1 MSWKLQN
8 ASPLRRE
15 VDKMQVNLDDAQDL
29 WPAESSAG
37 DSCQT
42 SKQEVS

>member
-1 MSWKLQN
+1 MSWKLQK

-15 VDKMQVNLDDAQDL
+15 VDKMQVNLDDTQDL
-29 WPAESSAG
+29 WPAESSVG
-37 DSCQT
+37 NSRQT